1 MSRRQYIGSG
11 VSSAAV
17 ASGWLWLGPPG
28 SDLAAHE
35 YLRWFFLQHGF
46 ALWDDYWYSGRY
58 VFPTYSWLTYPLAAV
73 LGVKLLFALAVGV
86 ASAAFARFVDYRPAA
101 WAFAVVWGCF
111 ALAAAL
117 PFALGVAFALV
128 ALNTRRWFPVFA
140 ALTWAASPL
149 ALLLLLVVVLGLR
162 RWRAAVV
169 TLPFVALQ
177 GALQLAFP
185 NAGHFPF
192 PWQEAAAAA
201 LFCIGAIALA
211 RGRLRGVFVAWLV
224 LVLASFAFP
233 SLLGENAARLRFMA
247 LPLALLVL
255 RDRPA
260 RLALPLA
267 AIAAVYNLSPLYW
280 SFRKGLDER
289 AEAASYWA
297 PAIAFLRL
305 HADPNFRVNA
315 LDTVGHWEAYHL
327 PRAGIPIT
335 RGWYRQDDFPQNE
348 LLYHPLRGADY
359 VRWLREQAVRY
370 VLVPNDRLDYSS
382 KYEPAVARTLRFVVR
397 AGDVRIYEVPNPQPL
412 APGADVL
419 RLTHDSITLRRQ
431 SGLQPQTIRL
441 AIRDD
446 DGGWRRLEISRAGAS
461 TVHFP

>member
-1 MSRRQYIGSG
+1 VSRRGYIGPG
-11 VSSAAV
+11 VFAA
-17 ASGWLWLGPPG
+17 ALAAAWLWLGPPG

-35 YLRWFFLQHGF
+35 YLRWFFLQHGL
-46 ALWDDYWYSGRY
+46 ALWDNYWYSGRY
-58 VFPTYSWLTYPLAAV
+58 VFVTYSWLTYPLAAA
-73 LGVKLLFALAVGV
+73 LGVKLLFGLSVGV
-86 ASAAFARFVDYRPAA
+86 AAAAFARLVDYRPAA

-149 ALLLLLVVVLGLR
+149 ALLLLLVVTAGLR
-162 RWRAAVV
+162 RWRAAAA
-169 TLPFVALQ
+169 TLPFL
-177 GALQLAFP
+177 ALQLGLQFAYP
-185 NAGHFPF
+185 NAGRFPF

-201 LFCIGAIALA
+201 LFCVAAIALA
-211 RGRLRGVFVAWLV
+211 RGRLRGVFVAWLA
-224 LVLASFAFP
+224 LILASFTFP

-255 RDRPA
+255 RGRPA
-260 RLALPLA
+260 LLAVPLA

-289 AEAASYWA
+289 AESAAYWA
-297 PAIAFLRL
+297 PAIAFLRA
-305 HADPNFRVNA
+305 HTDPNYRVNA

-348 LLYHPLRGADY
+348 LLYDPLRRPEY
-359 VRWLREQAVRY
+359 LRWLHEQGVRY
-370 VLVPNDRLDYSS
+370 VLVPDDRLDYSS
-382 KYEPAVARTLRFVVR
+382 KYEPAVARTLRFVKR
-397 AGDVRIYEVPNPQPL
+397 AGSVRIYEVPGPSPL
-412 APGADVL
+412 VSGADVA
-419 RLTHDSITLRRQ
+419 RLTHD
-431 SGLQPQTIRL
+431 TIAVRVAHAGSYRL

-446 DGGWRRLEISRAGAS
+446 DGSWRRLEISRAGAA
-461 TVHFP
+461 TVGFP